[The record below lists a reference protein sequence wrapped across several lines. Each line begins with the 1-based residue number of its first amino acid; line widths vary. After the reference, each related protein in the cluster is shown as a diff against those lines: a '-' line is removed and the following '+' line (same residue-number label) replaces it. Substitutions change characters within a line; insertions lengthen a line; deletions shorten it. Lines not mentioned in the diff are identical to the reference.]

1 MRKLK
6 AVKASL
12 LLATLLFGM
21 CVAFTPA
28 PAKAFGIFNGVVDVD
43 YESSVIPNTVKPEED
58 IVRIPVYIYYYVAG
72 FGSGFVI
79 PFFGANTAQ
88 VYLEAQVQ
96 EDWLT
101 ATLSKGLVQPF
112 LSTKKPDTPES
123 AVLTV
128 TFNQNAPA
136 FQTTKV
142 DIVAETKDLNFIKGA
157 KQTLSIPL
165 QSGFYQDFNYNY
177 EPQKEAGPGELIKFP
192 ITVTG
197 YANARSRLQFEIV
210 DYTDKWTPSINSQL
224 TLGTKAL
231 GENATGTVNFVVRS
245 PLDFGYHN
253 EVGRFTIRITT
264 YAVGHESE
272 GIQNTTYLYF
282 TIQNRGFSTPGFEL
296 ALTVLALIAIVAI
309 YKKKKQKNN

>member
-28 PAKAFGIFNGVVDVD
+28 PAKAIGIFNGIIDID
-43 YESSVIPNTVKPEED
+43 YDTQAIPDTIKPEAD

-72 FGSGFVI
+72 LGSGFVV
-79 PFFGANTAQ
+79 PFFRSNTAQ
-88 VYLEAQVQ
+88 VSLEVG
-96 EDWLT
+96 DHPDYLT

-112 LSTKKPDTPES
+112 LGTKKPDTPES
-123 AVLTV
+123 TVLTV

-136 FQTTKV
+136 FQSEEIE
-142 DIVAETKDLNFIKGA
+142 IVAKTKDQNLIKGTEQ
-157 KQTLSIPL
+157 KLRFTVK
-165 QSGFYQDFNYNY
+165 SGFYQDFTYDY
-177 EPQKEAGPGELIKFP
+177 IPQKEATPGELVNFP
-192 ITVTG
+192 ITITG
-197 YANARSRLQFEIV
+197 YANARSKLQFEII
-210 DYTDKWTPSINSQL
+210 DKTEKWSPSINSQL

-231 GENATGTVNFVVRS
+231 GENATGTVNFVVQS

-253 EVGRFTIRITT
+253 EIGQFTIRVTT

-272 GIQNTTYLYF
+272 GVQNTTHLYF
-282 TIQNRGFSTPGFEL
+282 TIRNRGFSTPGFEV
-296 ALTVLALIAIVAI
+296 AFTILALIAIIVV
-309 YKKKKQKNN
+309 YKKRK